1 MRIAELCSLKW
12 KDIDLEHGVIHVHS
26 QQLVDRETGE
36 YFYANWTKNE
46 KGTPN
51 GGRYIPIF
59 DETRE
64 IILEYR
70 DAFNKTGI
78 KSEWV
83 FANEDGSWIKVD
95 SQYAQF
101 LRRISSKCGCQMS
114 NNHAIRIYFNSFVL
128 IPAGVS
134 LPNRARILGHTEE
147 VNLSHYT
154 FEEHDYVWTTYE
166 KVTKYRRNA
175 GLSARGD

>member
-1 MRIAELCSLKW
+1 
-12 KDIDLEHGVIHVHS
+12 
-26 QQLVDRETGE
+26 
-36 YFYANWTKNE
+36 
-46 KGTPN
+46 
-51 GGRYIPIF
+51 
-59 DETRE
+59 
-64 IILEYR
+64 
-70 DAFNKTGI
+70 
-78 KSEWV
+78 
-83 FANEDGSWIKVD
+83 
-95 SQYAQF
+95 
-101 LRRISSKCGCQMS
+101 MS

-154 FEEHDYVWTTYE
+154 FEERDYVWTTYE